1 MALTFIAVW
10 QYPIVMKS
18 GGEFIREARR
28 RAGLTQQELAERLS
42 TTQSVIARWETGRR
56 SPTVETLYRAVR
68 ACGLDVH
75 ITLGAPDPDH
85 DFFIRENRRLEPS
98 QRLDHLTDHVAGV
111 RDLLDARDEAADRS
125 LRRR

>member
-1 MALTFIAVW
+1 MRT
-10 QYPIVMKS
+10 

-28 RAGLTQQELAERLS
+28 RSGLTQQELAERLG

-56 SPTVETLYRAVR
+56 SPTIETLYRAVR

-85 DFFIRENRRLEPS
+85 DFFIRENRRLDPS

-111 RDLLDARDEAADRS
+111 QDLLDARNQAADRS
-125 LRRR
+125 PSRKR